1 MEQLLEKVKTYDWG
15 QSRTAL
21 TELSE
26 LVKKSHGNATEMSKY
41 EKGMLGVLKSDAKR
55 AGKQFICRQLSIIG
69 TERSAPTLAL
79 MLTGEETSDMA
90 RYALERIPGE
100 AVDDA
105 LRKAVPKTK
114 GKIKVGIINSLGQRG
129 DKKSAKA
136 LSGLVG
142 SSDKMIAGAAAA
154 ALGQIGG
161 SDASKSLAKAKDTAA
176 GKLRN
181 IVLDA
186 YLKCADQM
194 VAGGNKI
201 GALGIY
207 KELQKKDMPTPIR
220 TAALRGIV
228 NATKR

>member
-26 LVKKSHGNATEMSKY
+26 LVKKSHGNASELSKY
-41 EKGMLGVLKSDAKR
+41 EKGMLGVLGSNAKR

-69 TERSAPTLAL
+69 TEKSVPTLAS

-90 RYALERIPGE
+90 RYALERIPGK

-105 LRKAVPKTK
+105 LRKALARTS
-114 GKIKVGIINSLGQRG
+114 GKIKVGIVNSLGQRG
-129 DKKSAKA
+129 DKKAVSGISGLLAGSDKA
-136 LSGLVG
+136 L
-142 SSDKMIAGAAAA
+142 AGAAAA
-154 ALGQIGG
+154 ALGEIGG
-161 SDASKSLAKAKDTAA
+161 PDATKALAKARDTTSAEV
-176 GKLRN
+176 KN

-186 YLKCADQM
+186 YLKCADQL
-194 VAGGNKI
+194 VGEGKKI
-201 GALGIY
+201 QALAIY
-207 KELQKKDMPTPIR
+207 KELQKRDMPTPVR